1 MDTTT
6 RQAKRAP
13 VTLKIKFKSATLDQF
28 IERYA
33 VDVSPG
39 GIFIRTKEPLAVGTQ
54 MRFEFQLR
62 DATPLITGEG
72 TVVWTRENDPSRPS
86 AAPGMGVRFD
96 RLGDGSQTV
105 LDKILAEKAKQPTTG
120 GSAGPEGAP
129 KGFLEVP
136 TKVAPSPLVGALAS
150 ETKPKLGGMAP
161 KAGGFIDERTDNTPL
176 PRPMPF
182 HSDAEEFPE
191 EAFEEATKVRS
202 LDALA
207 AQTAIDT
214 GNDAPARKPAAE
226 KPQLFATPERV
237 AEPAIDKP
245 AEKPAPALAAVAE
258 KVADKPVEKPAAAV
272 AAVAEKPAAATIVSA
287 APPPAK
293 SAEAPRLVPASEK
306 AKVDKPAV
314 AAATATPISTQAIV
328 EPSSRAP
335 TAVIIGL
342 LLAALVA

>member
-72 TVVWTRENDPSRPS
+72 TVVWTRENDPQRPA

-105 LDKILAEKAKQPTTG
+105 LDKILAEKAKQPSAVPAG
-120 GSAGPEGAP
+120 GDGAP

-150 ETKPKLGGMAP
+150 ETKPKMGSLTPSRRDFA
-161 KAGGFIDERTDNTPL
+161 DERTDNTPL

-207 AQTAIDT
+207 ATTAVDE
-214 GNDAPARKPAAE
+214 DRPRKA
-226 KPQLFATPERV
+226 
-237 AEPAIDKP
+237 
-245 AEKPAPALAAVAE
+245 
-258 KVADKPVEKPAAAV
+258 PAAA
-272 AAVAEKPAAATIVSA
+272 AEKPAAAA
-287 APPPAK
+287 APQPAPTPVARL
-293 SAEAPRLVPASEK
+293 SPAAPRPRLPC
-306 AKVDKPAV
+306 
-314 AAATATPISTQAIV
+314 
-328 EPSSRAP
+328 R
-335 TAVIIGL
+335 
-342 LLAALVA
+342 

>member
-1 MDTTT
+1 VDTTT

-72 TVVWTRENDPSRPS
+72 TVVWTRENDPSRPA

-105 LDKILAEKAKQPTTG
+105 LDKILAEKAKQPAAASPG
-120 GSAGPEGAP
+120 GAEGAP

-150 ETKPKLGGMAP
+150 ETRPKLGALAP
-161 KAGGFIDERTDNTPL
+161 KAGGFVDERTDNTPL

-207 AQTAIDT
+207 AQTAVDT
-214 GNDAPARKPAAE
+214 DDEDRRAKKPAAE
-226 KPQLFATPERV
+226 KPQLFATPV
-237 AEPAIDKP
+237 
-245 AEKPAPALAAVAE
+245 EKAPEKAVE
-258 KVADKPVEKPAAAV
+258 KAVEKAPEKTVEKAPEKAPEKAVEKAPEKAPQKAVEKPATTG
-272 AAVAEKPAAATIVSA
+272 EKAAAA
-287 APPPAK
+287 AAR
-293 SAEAPRLVPASEK
+293 AEAPRLVPASEQK
-306 AKVDKPAV
+306 KPDKPAV
-314 AAATATPISTQAIV
+314 AAATETPA
-328 EPSSRAP
+328 SSQPLGPAH
-335 TAVIIGL
+335 
-342 LLAALVA
+342 